1 MPINSAEVPE
11 NGAINAQNMGLN
23 DVETGRQ
30 APPIQDS
37 RYGTK
42 SPILLGPDGRPAGSV
57 SVGGIM
63 EIKSAAQ
70 LIEEERAKADEE
82 TPNL

>member
-70 LIEEERAKADEE
+70 LLKKKGPRPTKK